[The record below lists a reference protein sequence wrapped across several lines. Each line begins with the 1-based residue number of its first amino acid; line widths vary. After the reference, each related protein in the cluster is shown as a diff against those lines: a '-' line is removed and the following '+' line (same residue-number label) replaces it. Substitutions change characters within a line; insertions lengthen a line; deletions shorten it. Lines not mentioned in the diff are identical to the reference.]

1 MDAEDYQQI
10 EETDMSHWQNLTI
23 EERQVILNNVARV
36 ENLPPAAIEK
46 DWWVTSV
53 LNAVFRTDAASNML
67 FKDGTSLSKAW
78 HIIERLSEDV
88 DLAID
93 HSFFG
98 VNSTNKT
105 QRDKLRKL
113 SRKYIME
120 TLAEQLDRNLSEMGM
135 SGYTIER
142 VTSTDSGTPIDSDKD
157 PTVIL
162 VNYESVCNDRVGYI
176 LPRVKVEISCL
187 SMSEPSEEMPIESLI
202 SKSYPAEDS
211 STSCRVKTV
220 LPSRTFLEKAFLL
233 NEEFQK
239 EKPRSLRMSRHL
251 YDMYL
256 LKDTGFGRE
265 ALTDTDLYETI
276 VKHRS
281 LYYVDKRVDYNR
293 HHPSLINFCPPDKV
307 VDAWKSDYANMLES
321 FIYGKAPSFDE
332 LMESMKSLLDDF
344 RRVKVKDNILE

>member
-10 EETDMSHWQNLTI
+10 EETDMSHW
-23 EERQVILNNVARV
+23 
-36 ENLPPAAIEK
+36 
-46 DWWVTSV
+46 
-53 LNAVFRTDAASNML
+53 
-67 FKDGTSLSKAW
+67 
-78 HIIERLSEDV
+78 
-88 DLAID
+88 

-98 VNSTNKT
+98 VNSTNKN

-120 TLAEQLDRNLSEMGM
+120 TLAEQLDRNLSEMGI

-176 LPRVKVEISCL
+176 LPRMKVEISCL
-187 SMSEPSEEMPIESLI
+187 SMSEPSEEM
-202 SKSYPAEDS
+202 
-211 STSCRVKTV
+211 
-220 LPSRTFLEKAFLL
+220 
-233 NEEFQK
+233 
-239 EKPRSLRMSRHL
+239 PRSLRMSRHL

>member
-1 MDAEDYQQI
+1 
-10 EETDMSHWQNLTI
+10 MSHWQNLTI

-67 FKDGTSLSKAW
+67 FKGGTSLSKAW

-98 VNSTNKT
+98 VNSTNKN

-120 TLAEQLDRNLSEMGM
+120 TLAEQLDRNLSEMGI

-176 LPRVKVEISCL
+176 LPRMKVEISCL
-187 SMSEPSEEMPIESLI
+187 SMSEPSEEM
-202 SKSYPAEDS
+202 
-211 STSCRVKTV
+211 
-220 LPSRTFLEKAFLL
+220 
-233 NEEFQK
+233 
-239 EKPRSLRMSRHL
+239 PRSLRMSRHL

>member
-1 MDAEDYQQI
+1 
-10 EETDMSHWQNLTI
+10 MSHWQNLTI

-67 FKDGTSLSKAW
+67 FKGGTSLSKAW

-98 VNSTNKT
+98 VNLTNKN

-120 TLAEQLDRNLSEMGM
+120 TLAEQLDRNLSEMGI

-142 VTSTDSGTPIDSDKD
+142 VTSTDSGTPIASDKD

-187 SMSEPSEEMPIESLI
+187 SMSEPSEEM
-202 SKSYPAEDS
+202 
-211 STSCRVKTV
+211 
-220 LPSRTFLEKAFLL
+220 
-233 NEEFQK
+233 
-239 EKPRSLRMSRHL
+239 PRSLRMSRHL

-307 VDAWKSDYANMLES
+307 VDVWKSDYANMLE
-321 FIYGKAPSFDE
+321 P
-332 LMESMKSLLDDF
+332 MKSLLDDF

>member
-10 EETDMSHWQNLTI
+10 EETDMSHW
-23 EERQVILNNVARV
+23 
-36 ENLPPAAIEK
+36 
-46 DWWVTSV
+46 
-53 LNAVFRTDAASNML
+53 
-67 FKDGTSLSKAW
+67 
-78 HIIERLSEDV
+78 
-88 DLAID
+88 

-98 VNSTNKT
+98 VNSTNKN

-120 TLAEQLDRNLSEMGM
+120 TLAEQLDKNLSEMGI

-211 STSCRVKTV
+211 SISCRVKTV

-239 EKPRSLRMSRHL
+239 GSLAIGPSSTASISTIERNTSPKKSRRS
-251 YDMYL
+251 
-256 LKDTGFGRE
+256 
-265 ALTDTDLYETI
+265 
-276 VKHRS
+276 
-281 LYYVDKRVDYNR
+281 
-293 HHPSLINFCPPDKV
+293 PSQS
-307 VDAWKSDYANMLES
+307 AGE
-321 FIYGKAPSFDE
+321 
-332 LMESMKSLLDDF
+332 
-344 RRVKVKDNILE
+344 

>member
-1 MDAEDYQQI
+1 
-10 EETDMSHWQNLTI
+10 MSHWQNLTI

-67 FKDGTSLSKAW
+67 FKGGTSLSKAW

-98 VNSTNKT
+98 VNSTNKN

-120 TLAEQLDRNLSEMGM
+120 TLAEQLDRNLLGMGI

-176 LPRVKVEISCL
+176 LPRVKVEIRLC
-187 SMSEPSEEMPIESLI
+187 E
-202 SKSYPAEDS
+202 YAG
-211 STSCRVKTV
+211 V
-220 LPSRTFLEKAFLL
+220 L
-233 NEEFQK
+233 
-239 EKPRSLRMSRHL
+239 HL
-251 YDMYL
+251 W
-256 LKDTGFGRE
+256 KGS
-265 ALTDTDLYETI
+265 I
-276 VKHRS
+276 V
-281 LYYVDKRVDYNR
+281 
-293 HHPSLINFCPPDKV
+293 
-307 VDAWKSDYANMLES
+307 
-321 FIYGKAPSFDE
+321 
-332 LMESMKSLLDDF
+332 
-344 RRVKVKDNILE
+344 